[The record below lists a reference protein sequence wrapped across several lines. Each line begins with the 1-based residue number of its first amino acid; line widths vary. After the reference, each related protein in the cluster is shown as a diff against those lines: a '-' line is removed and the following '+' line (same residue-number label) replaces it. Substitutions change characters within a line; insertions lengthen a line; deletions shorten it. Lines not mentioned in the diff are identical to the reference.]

1 MQKLTCEMCGSS
13 DLIKQD
19 GVFVCQSCGVKY
31 TLEEARKMMIEG
43 TVEVKGTVKIDNSN
57 TVENYLINAR
67 KAKEVEDWES
77 VQKFYSLVKQN
88 DPSNVEATFYDL
100 FSRVK
105 MSLLDEDL
113 SKRFQAFSVF
123 ANGMLALGQNFDISR
138 NDLNQIAMFS
148 KDMMGIK
155 NSRFVYKEIRNAEGK
170 VASREDGN
178 VRRLFKDAEI
188 YFCRFLE
195 SVCGKIPYENNSAK
209 CWCINIALAHA
220 KNVGER
226 ELVNKYTNI
235 LMCNDTNFAQ
245 KVKEEK
251 ERIKRITNSKKNI
264 IFSVITLALVI
275 IVGIIGVVIYSIVP
289 PTFVE
294 TIVEGTGEVISE
306 PVETPII
313 PLLICLIPLPI
324 ILMIKRAYKKL
335 LVIEI
340 IVFFTF
346 ALLMFAFAMI
356 ESLLYLILMPLLV
369 CAGVLSILT
378 LKERK
383 NTK

>member
-43 TVEVKGTVKIDNSN
+43 TVEVKGTVRIDNSN

-148 KDMMGIK
+148 KDMMGIN

-188 YFCRFLE
+188 NFCRFLE
-195 SVCGKIPYENNSAK
+195 SVCGKIPYENKSAK

-226 ELVNKYTNI
+226 ELINKYKKI
-235 LMCNDTNFAQ
+235 ADEY
-245 KVKEEK
+245 EEK
-251 ERIKRITNSKKNI
+251 ARLLLRENI
-264 IFSVITLALVI
+264 DLKATL
-275 IVGIIGVVIYSIVP
+275 
-289 PTFVE
+289 VE
-294 TIVEGTGEVISE
+294 HG
-306 PVETPII
+306 
-313 PLLICLIPLPI
+313 LIN
-324 ILMIKRAYKKL
+324 KGGA
-335 LVIEI
+335 
-340 IVFFTF
+340 T
-346 ALLMFAFAMI
+346 
-356 ESLLYLILMPLLV
+356 
-369 CAGVLSILT
+369 
-378 LKERK
+378 
-383 NTK
+383 